1 MGGDLSTSVGFP
13 PWTSRGITIWWRLL
27 VAEEH
32 PLHTRLPHWTFPW
45 VLVAEEHHP
54 PFFLPVTE
62 SRLGRTCERSQ
73 SLGWGARQEVLTES
87 SPACRHRVGRGMG
100 EGVSVGVNRGTRQVC
115 RHTRSTG
122 RCQLC
127 PQRPQQQDAC
137 RDGRM
142 VPNEAPDPGLQ
153 WNQPLGL
160 QEQGLSS
167 GWPVLGLPGQRRLRG
182 GEGGDRLW
190 PPRGGRE

>member
-1 MGGDLSTSVGFP
+1 MSTSVGFP

-54 PFFLPVTE
+54 PFFFFPVTE

-73 SLGWGARQEVLTES
+73 SLGWRARQEVLTES

-115 RHTRSTG
+115 RHTHVAQVDASSAPSVHSSKTPAGMAGWSQTRPRTPGCSGISLWDYRSKG
-122 RCQLC
+122 SARAG
-127 PQRPQQQDAC
+127 PSWR
-137 RDGRM
+137 
-142 VPNEAPDPGLQ
+142 
-153 WNQPLGL
+153 
-160 QEQGLSS
+160 
-167 GWPVLGLPGQRRLRG
+167 LPGQRHLRG
-182 GEGGDRLW
+182 GEGGDRPW

>member
-1 MGGDLSTSVGFP
+1 MTGHQHLVETAGRCGASITHQTSSLDIPLGP
-13 PWTSRGITIWWRLL
+13 SGRGTS
-27 VAEEH
+27 
-32 PLHTRLPHWTFPW
+32 
-45 VLVAEEHHP
+45 P

-87 SPACRHRVGRGMG
+87 SPVCGHHVGRGMG

-115 RHTRSTG
+115 RHTCSTG

-137 RDGRM
+137 RDGGM

-167 GWPVLGLPGQRRLRG
+167 GWPVLAA
-182 GEGGDRLW
+182 
-190 PPRGGRE
+190 PRSEASSWG